1 MTAILSL
8 GCHIDVTL
16 RVWIERRKR
25 DMQKVTEDD
34 QRLNVLGKALAVLE
48 AVAGYPQGIGLPDL
62 AARLRMPR
70 QTVHRVLVQLEAA
83 GLLLRDR
90 PRERFTVGPRLTR
103 LALAALVSNNSW
115 APVREVLQELV
126 DETRETCNLGVL
138 DGLDYIY
145 VERIECEWPLRIH
158 LEVGNRTPAHC
169 LSGGKVLLAHLDPKQ
184 CARLL
189 RSRKLVART
198 SRSII
203 RVADLEAE
211 LEQVRARGYGMN
223 NQENF
228 DGIVAVAVPVKDAE
242 DRVVAAL
249 TMHGPLTRLS
259 LESCVSSVP
268 RLQQAAQRIS
278 RAWGLT

>member
-1 MTAILSL
+1 M
-8 GCHIDVTL
+8 
-16 RVWIERRKR
+16 
-25 DMQKVTEDD
+25 
-34 QRLNVLGKALAVLE
+34 
-48 AVAGYPQGIGLPDL
+48 
-62 AARLRMPR
+62 
-70 QTVHRVLVQLEAA
+70 
-83 GLLLRDR
+83 
-90 PRERFTVGPRLTR
+90 
-103 LALAALVSNNSW
+103 
-115 APVREVLQELV
+115 
-126 DETRETCNLGVL
+126 
-138 DGLDYIY
+138 
-145 VERIECEWPLRIH
+145 
-158 LEVGNRTPAHC
+158 
-169 LSGGKVLLAHLDPKQ
+169 
-184 CARLL
+184 
-189 RSRKLVART
+189 ART

-259 LESCVSSVP
+259 LESCVSRVP